1 MEVKYFTPEIQAGQ
15 WDFIIPVGQRT
26 PESKAPIS
34 WVYLPEG
41 VHTVQIMWRGSKD
54 MVIRTR
60 AKSSISAGTQILNAG
75 ANNANPRVIQ
85 VVSPPGGLEL
95 LFGTINIVTAADIA
109 STSTVWAGATIYI
122 GANEAL

>member
-1 MEVKYFTPEIQAGQ
+1 M
-15 WDFIIPVGQRT
+15 
-26 PESKAPIS
+26 
-34 WVYLPEG
+34 
-41 VHTVQIMWRGSKD
+41 QIMWRGSKD
-54 MVIRTR
+54 IVIRTR
-60 AKSSISAGTQILNAG
+60 AKSSSSAGTQILNAG